1 MSLPLHILIKQ
12 QQIMAI
18 FSNSKVESKSWMI
31 DVSTQVTNI
40 KKDFPF
46 PAIPVRGQVVVW
58 AKGEHHNQYGTDVAD
73 WEFALNGKEHSQ
85 VMEALTLFIS
95 AEEYTD
101 LREAIEAELS
111 AIAIDS
117 IEYNTAPAKTSAI
130 TIDNA
135 PALVEAVHTAEDFM
149 NRFSIREAIQT
160 AVEDARIAENV
171 DLDVSM
177 NYGRDFVIEVD
188 YDNSGLIRDIANC
201 VEEYI
206 TDTLTK

>member
-1 MSLPLHILIKQ
+1 
-12 QQIMAI
+12 MAI
-18 FSNSKVESKSWMI
+18 FNDSKVNSKSWMI
-31 DVSTQVTNI
+31 DVSMQVTNI
-40 KKDFPF
+40 KEGFPF
-46 PAIPVRGQVVVW
+46 PAIPVKGQVIVC
-58 AKGEHHNQYGTDVAD
+58 AKGEHHNQYGVDIAD
-73 WEFALNGKEHSQ
+73 WEFALEGRDHQ
-85 VMEALTLFIS
+85 RIMEALTLFIT
-95 AEEYTD
+95 AEEYVVLTK
-101 LREAIEAELS
+101 AIEAELGR
-111 AIAIDS
+111 IAMDS
-117 IEYNTAPAKTSAI
+117 IEYTAPAKTSAI

-135 PALVEAVHTAEDFM
+135 PALVEAAQAAEDFM

-160 AVEDARIAENV
+160 AVVDARIAENV

>member
-1 MSLPLHILIKQ
+1 
-12 QQIMAI
+12 MAI
-18 FSNSKVESKSWMI
+18 FNDSKVNSKSWMI
-31 DVSTQVTNI
+31 DVSMQVTNI
-40 KKDFPF
+40 KEGFPF
-46 PAIPVRGQVVVW
+46 PAIPVKGQVIVW
-58 AKGEHHNQYGTDVAD
+58 AKGEHHNQYGVDIAD
-73 WEFALNGKEHSQ
+73 WEFALEGRDHQ
-85 VMEALTLFIS
+85 RIMEALTLFIT
-95 AEEYTD
+95 AEEYVVLTK
-101 LREAIEAELS
+101 AIEAELGR
-111 AIAIDS
+111 IAMDS
-117 IEYNTAPAKTSAI
+117 IEYTAPAKTSAI

-135 PALVEAVHTAEDFM
+135 PALVEAAQSAEDFM

-160 AVEDARIAENV
+160 AVVDARIAENV